1 MNGHRRPLRIAI
13 AGIGNCA
20 SALIQGLGYY
30 RGDGASVPPGL
41 MNPRIGDWGCG
52 DIDVVAAFDVDE
64 RKVGKTLSEAIFAP
78 PNCAHVFWDGPVPG
92 GDLIVLKGPVAD
104 GIAPHMADFP
114 ADRAFRPSA
123 AAEVDP
129 ATVLR
134 HNRVDVLV
142 CYLPVGSDAATRLY
156 ANACIEAGC
165 ALVNCAPCF
174 IASDPE
180 WAERFRRAGLPVVG
194 DDIKSQLGATIVH
207 RALARLFSDRGIGL
221 RHTYQ
226 LNTGGN
232 TDFLNMLARD
242 RLASKK
248 LSKTRSVQSQLDQP
262 VEDWRIHIGPSD
274 YVPWQH
280 DNKVCFLRMEGEG
293 FGGQPIEIELRL
305 SVQDSPNSAGIVVDA
320 VRYAG
325 LARARGLA
333 GPLDGVSAWL
343 MKSPPTQL
351 PDHEAK
357 EAIDRF
363 LAPDPVRTSRPAPD

>member
-1 MNGHRRPLRIAI
+1 MNDNRDPLRIAI

-30 RGDGASVPPGL
+30 RGDDASIPPGL
-41 MNPRIGDWGCG
+41 MNPEIGGWRCA
-52 DIDVVAAFDVDE
+52 DIEVVAAFDIDE
-64 RKVGKTLSEAIFAP
+64 RKVGKHLSEAIFAQ
-78 PNCAHVFWDGPVPG
+78 PNCARVFWNGPVPG
-92 GDLIVLKGPVAD
+92 GVVRVLKGPVAD
-104 GIAPHMADFP
+104 GVAPHMADFP
-114 ADRAFRPSA
+114 ADRAFRLSA
-123 AAEVDP
+123 APEVDP

-134 HNRVDVLV
+134 ENRVDVLV
-142 CYLPVGSDAATRLY
+142 CYLPVGSDVATRLY

-333 GPLDGVSAWL
+333 GPLEGVSAWL

-357 EAIDRF
+357 EAIGRF
-363 LAPDPVRTSRPAPD
+363 LAP